1 MASLENHDMIGSITI
16 ANRSWHIKGRIIY
29 SWEQIIPKTG
39 EVTNLDFI
47 ITDSEGKDIH
57 ASIAK
62 RFFFKYK
69 SLVKD
74 GEVRYLTNFSVVQN
88 TGEYRVTKHP
98 FKIVFTAKTIF
109 STTTDVIIPDRSM
122 EFASFN
128 DIIHNNL
135 DANYLVDVIGQ
146 LDGKSPIDVS
156 TSGIKSM
163 QVMLLDCEGRKLIYT
178 LWQKFAE
185 QMHNNIN
192 ELETS
197 KHCPIIIIRYAKIK
211 SFRDSK
217 LCNSLCSRMLIDPEI
232 PEVRSFIRRRMEIG
246 LQSSSSSLTHLSS
259 HSEILANELLDLSVR
274 RTIAEIKEIQE
285 ERYFVTLATITAI
298 NTEYRWY
305 LESCKTCRASVELDD
320 KGKWICTGTC
330 DGYAKFVVLKYKV
343 RVNVVDD
350 SGNCTFILFD
360 THSTDL
366 IKQSAKQLREKQLKH
381 GDPNTYPSELDI
393 LLNRRFLFK
402 IKVDEKY
409 NLTMGWKSYRISK
422 LSEYTT
428 LIGKFLETSNISEK
442 TEVDSRDESVLQN
455 DREKESVHST
465 VEDGSV
471 SSALIMTPAKRTLEK
486 CLDEDEAQL
495 STTKKQ
501 VVVKV
506 HDKEE

>member
-1 MASLENHDMIGSITI
+1 MASSANQDMIQSITT

-29 SWEQIIPKTG
+29 SWEQILPKTR

-47 ITDSEGKDIH
+47 ITDSEGKDIQ

-69 SLVKD
+69 SLVKE

-88 TGEYRVTKHP
+88 TGQYRVTKHP
-98 FKIVFTAKTIF
+98 CKIVFTAKTIF
-109 STTTDVIIPDRSM
+109 STTTDVIVPDRSM

-128 DIIHNNL
+128 DIIQNKL
-135 DANYLVDVIGQ
+135 DANYLVDI
-146 LDGKSPIDVS
+146 S
-156 TSGIKSM
+156 TGGIKSM
-163 QVMLLDCEGRKLIYT
+163 QIMLLDCEGRKLICT

-185 QMHNNIN
+185 QIDNSIN
-192 ELETS
+192 ELDTS

-211 SFRDSK
+211 YFMGIVIIQNSK

-232 PEVRSFIRRRMEIG
+232 PEEDG
-246 LQSSSSSLTHLSS
+246 NS

-274 RTIAEIKEIQE
+274 RTIAEIKDIQE
-285 ERYFVTLATITAI
+285 EGYFVTLATITAI
-298 NTEYRWY
+298 NTDYRWY
-305 LESCKTCRASVELDD
+305 VESCKTCRASVELDD

-330 DGYAKFVVLKYKV
+330 GGYAKFVVLKYKV

-360 THSTDL
+360 TYSMDF
-366 IKQSAKQLREKQLKH
+366 IKQSAKQLRENQLKH
-381 GDPNTYPSELDI
+381 GDPNTYPSELDV

-422 LSEYTT
+422 LSEDTT
-428 LIGKFLETSNISEK
+428 LIGKFLETRKISE
-442 TEVDSRDESVLQN
+442 
-455 DREKESVHST
+455 ESVHST

-471 SSALIMTPAKRTLEK
+471 SSALNMTPTKRTLEK

-495 STTKKQ
+495 STTKKH

-506 HDKEE
+506 YDKEE

>member
-74 GEVRYLTNFSVVQN
+74 GEVRYLTNFNVVQN

-98 FKIVFTAKTIF
+98 CKIVFTAKTIF

-146 LDGKSPIDVS
+146 LDGKSPIDKS

-163 QVMLLDCEGRKLIYT
+163 QVMLLDCEGRKLICT

-211 SFRDSK
+211 SFRGIVNIQSTFN
-217 LCNSLCSRMLIDPEI
+217 CNNNIYID
-232 PEVRSFIRRRMEIG
+232 
-246 LQSSSSSLTHLSS
+246 SLTGQSFCRFKTV

-285 ERYFVTLATITAI
+285 EGYFVTLATITAI

-305 LESCKTCRASVELDD
+305 LESCKTCKASVELDD

-330 DGYAKFVVLKYKV
+330 DGYAKFVVLKCVTYKV

-422 LSEYTT
+422 LSEDTT
-428 LIGKFLETSNISEK
+428 LIGKFLETSNISE
-442 TEVDSRDESVLQN
+442 
-455 DREKESVHST
+455 ESVHST

-506 HDKEE
+506 YDKEE